1 MISFVSFYTDSGYQI
16 IVVSLTC
23 AYCLFFGI
31 SVAYDR
37 PMTSGT
43 FLIYLITTVCV
54 VVCSLSLGI
63 ILKYVIEVRHK
74 LRAANVS
81 HVKLLHGMHEGLL
94 IVEQDSSINSNPW
107 LFFNRPASKLINT
120 FLGKL
125 DSNLK
130 GDKEKIKLN

>member
-1 MISFVSFYTDSGYQI
+1 MSFVSFYTDSGYQI
-16 IVVSLTC
+16 IVISLTC
-23 AYCLFFGI
+23 AYCLYFGL

-43 FLIYLITTVCV
+43 FLVYLMVTFCV
-54 VVCSLSLGI
+54 VLMCVTLGI

-74 LRAANVS
+74 LRTANVS

-94 IVEQDSSINSNPW
+94 IVDQESDLNSKPW

-125 DSNLK
+125 DNNLK
-130 GDKEKIKLN
+130 GDKEKRKLN